1 MKYTNEEIK
10 RALSLAVTYLDA
22 AYQNEKD
29 MIDQDKTELDALSKA
44 LDVLVTLG
52 IVGVNK
58 IAPAFGDENDPII

>member
-1 MKYTNEEIK
+1 MKYTNEEVK

-58 IAPAFGDENDPII
+58 IAPTFGDKNDPII